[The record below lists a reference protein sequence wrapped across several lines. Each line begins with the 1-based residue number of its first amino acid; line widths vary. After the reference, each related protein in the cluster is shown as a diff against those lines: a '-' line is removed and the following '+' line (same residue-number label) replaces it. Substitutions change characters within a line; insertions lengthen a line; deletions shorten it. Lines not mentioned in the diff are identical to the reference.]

1 MSKNLPVQMRR
12 TSKNFNSQQTENESI
27 LNGYMREISSYPT
40 LTSAEEKELA
50 KLAKNGDEQAKEKL
64 IQANLRLVVA
74 IAKKAIHM
82 SGIPMI
88 DLIQEGNVG
97 LMVAVEKFNYKLG
110 YKFATYAGWWVKQAM
125 FKAISEQSHCM
136 KIPVY
141 IQETLS
147 KYSKIKSGMEKE
159 SNAQVRVQDVAKK
172 MNMDTSKIET
182 FLSAYSKSISIESG
196 LEKENGR
203 DMNFADILEDEKA
216 SVTRDVEFKNLQND
230 INMVV
235 STLKEREQEVVR
247 LRYGLGDGDRMTL
260 EEIGNLYGV
269 TKECIRQTELR
280 ALKKLRSSN
289 LSQELLTG
297 YID

>member
-12 TSKNFNSQQTENESI
+12 TSKNFNSQQTENESV

-50 KLAKNGDEQAKEKL
+50 KLAKNGDTAAKEKL

-172 MNMDTSKIET
+172 MNMDTNKIET

-196 LEKENGR
+196 LEKENGK

>member
-12 TSKNFNSQQTENESI
+12 TSKNFNSQQPENESI

-50 KLAKNGDEQAKEKL
+50 KLAKTGDEQAKEKL

-172 MNMDTSKIET
+172 MNMDTNKIET

>member
-110 YKFATYAGWWVKQAM
+110 YKFANYAGWWVKQAM

-172 MNMDTSKIET
+172 MNMDTNKIET

>member
-12 TSKNFNSQQTENESI
+12 TSKNFNSQQTENESV

-50 KLAKNGDEQAKEKL
+50 KLAKNGDTAAKEKL

-97 LMVAVEKFNYKLG
+97 LMVAIEKFNYKLG

-172 MNMDTSKIET
+172 MNMDTNKIET

-196 LEKENGR
+196 LEKENGK

>member
-12 TSKNFNSQQTENESI
+12 TSKNFNSQQSENESI

-172 MNMDTSKIET
+172 MNMDTNKIET

>member
-159 SNAQVRVQDVAKK
+159 SNAQVRIQDVAKK
-172 MNMDTSKIET
+172 MNMDTNKIET

>member
-12 TSKNFNSQQTENESI
+12 TSKNFNSQQTEDESI

-172 MNMDTSKIET
+172 MNMDTNKIET

>member
-12 TSKNFNSQQTENESI
+12 TSKNFNSQQAENESV

-50 KLAKNGDEQAKEKL
+50 KLAKNGDTAAKEKL

-172 MNMDTSKIET
+172 MNMDTNKIET

-196 LEKENGR
+196 LEKENGK